1 LQRDGSQGTVVII
14 LIVVIGRMED
24 APVTPLFG
32 PGLAASLATTLF
44 FGHWFQKHH
53 VLPVDGMTR
62 SRERAGPL
70 LMLCVVVVA
79 VRGVAAVANTTTWA
93 KTAAKS
99 TTTTVVVERISF
111 IGSLR

>member
-62 SRERAGPL
+62 
-70 LMLCVVVVA
+70 VVME
-79 VRGVAAVANTTTWA
+79 A
-93 KTAAKS
+93 KLATEEVFRTAS
-99 TTTTVVVERISF
+99 VS
-111 IGSLR
+111 SSS